1 MKMRLRFARGFTLI
15 ELLVVIAIIAVL
27 IGLLLPA
34 VQAARAAAR
43 RIQCVNNLKQLALA
57 TMNYESAQGI
67 FPPGQMKLTTRPP
80 SGFTLFVNIL
90 PFLDQ
95 QPLFNGWNFNNAFD
109 NLYGMTARSATIING
124 LLCPADNIPTNPV
137 QNGTANEW
145 YGITSYGGNAG
156 TQSHPFSA
164 VTSDGIFFYTG
175 PAAPTFSQVKIANI
189 TDGLTNTLFFGERS
203 HFDPNYDSFAPP
215 GWTFFSQT
223 MGMWGWWAS
232 SSGGYGLSDVAEST
246 YSPINYVVPIAYGSP
261 GASGLTQSA
270 FTANYE
276 VPRVCAFGSLHAGG
290 ANFAMCDGSVR
301 FIKQTIAQP
310 VYHALGTRAGGEV
323 ISADAY

>member
-1 MKMRLRFARGFTLI
+1 MRPRGFTLI

-27 IGLLLPA
+27 IALMLPA

-43 RIQCVNNLKQLALA
+43 RIQCTNNLKQLALA
-57 TMNYESAQGI
+57 TMNYESTCAM
-67 FPPGQMKLTTRPP
+67 FPPGQMKLTTKPP
-80 SGFTLFVNIL
+80 SGFTLFVNML
-90 PFLDQ
+90 PYMEQ
-95 QPLFNGWNFNNAFD
+95 QPLYNGWNFNNAFD
-109 NLYGMTARSATIING
+109 NLYATTARSATIIAG
-124 LLCPADNIPTNPV
+124 LLCPSDIIPQNPI

-156 TQSHPFSA
+156 SQSHPFSA

-175 PAAPTFSQVKIANI
+175 PAAPGFNQVRISAV
-189 TDGLTNTLFFGERS
+189 TDGLSNTLFFGERC
-203 HFDPNYDSFAPP
+203 HFDPNYDTFAAV

-246 YSPINYVVPIAYGSP
+246 YSPINYVVGVSYGNP
-261 GASGLTQSA
+261 NVTQSN
-270 FTANYE
+270 FTTTYE
-276 VPRVCAFGSLHAGG
+276 YPRVNAFGSLHPGG

-301 FIKQTIAQP
+301 FIKSTIAQP
-310 VYHALGTRAGGEV
+310 IYQALGTRAGGEV
-323 ISADAY
+323 VSADAY